1 MYGIAHATA
10 ANMVL
15 AKTKYKVSDTPTV
28 TILAVCIAVSFSIA
42 EILKNSM
49 AITPNRLSDISKYFR
64 LVNIRLLPA
73 AVPPKKYTNPQ
84 MIVITPKI
92 PKSPNAKFLALV
104 ETLLKKSPPPLL
116 CGCCGLC
123 CVLMS
128 IKNGLKTVKKR

>member
-42 EILKNSM
+42 EILKNNN
-49 AITPNRLSDISKYFR
+49 AITPRRFRAISRYFR
-64 LVNIRLLPA
+64 LVNIRLRPV
-73 AVPPKKYTNPQ
+73 AVPPNTYTNTLI
-84 MIVITPKI
+84 IVITPKI

-116 CGCCGLC
+116 CGVCCGLC

-128 IKNGLKTVKKR
+128 IKNG